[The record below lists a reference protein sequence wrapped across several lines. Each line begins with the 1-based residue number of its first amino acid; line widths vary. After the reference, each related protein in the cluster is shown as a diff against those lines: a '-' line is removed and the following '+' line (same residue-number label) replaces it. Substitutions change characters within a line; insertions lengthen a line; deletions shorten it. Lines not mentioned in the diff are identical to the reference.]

1 MEDKAISDSDL
12 TASSEHPGW
21 DHGPRLARLNLVRS
35 DYYRYIG
42 AWSARYKIVGEW
54 IQVSVLLKQWN
65 GAQLRE
71 ALFSVLDICMTV
83 IDVM

>member
-1 MEDKAISDSDL
+1 MEDKTISDSDL

-35 DYYRYIG
+35 DYYQYMG
-42 AWSARYKIVGEW
+42 AWSAHYRIVGEW

-65 GAQLRE
+65 GTQLRE

-83 IDVM
+83 IEVM